1 MGAVCHGRRCGDC
14 CRSHCRCCY
23 QAGRLACGAAAARE
37 CVVAGHEA
45 AQRKADRVG
54 RHVVPLIDEARPAAD
69 GMARREEQLVRL
81 HRREHALTR
90 HSQPLQLQLELLRV
104 V

>member
-1 MGAVCHGRRCGDC
+1 M
-14 CRSHCRCCY
+14 
-23 QAGRLACGAAAARE
+23 
-37 CVVAGHEA
+37 AGHEA

-90 HSQPLQLQLELLRV
+90 HSKPLELQLELLRV
-104 V
+104 DETGLVIAEELTQDLLKGQ